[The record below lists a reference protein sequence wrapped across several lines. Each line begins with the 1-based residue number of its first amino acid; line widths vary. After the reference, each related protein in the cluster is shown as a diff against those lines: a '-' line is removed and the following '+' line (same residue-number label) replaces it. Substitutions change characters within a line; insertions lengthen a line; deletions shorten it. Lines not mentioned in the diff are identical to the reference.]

1 MTVDELKE
9 KMNRFQE
16 WLLSRPDAPES
27 RPLAFL
33 HRQLRVGYA
42 VGRDVAAG
50 NLTLHAMSLVY
61 TTLLSIVP
69 MLALSFSV
77 LKAMGVHNQMMPF
90 IYQFLEP
97 LGARGEDIAENVV
110 NFVDNIQV
118 GVLGSLGLI
127 ILVYTV
133 VSLVQKIERSFNTVW
148 RAQQMRSMAQ
158 RFANYLSVITVG
170 PLLMVS
176 GIGVSA
182 AVFGSGM
189 VQDMAAIEPFGM
201 LISIIGRA
209 MPFAL
214 TVLAFSFVYVFVP
227 NTRVRLPSALVGGLV
242 AGVAWQAASIGFA
255 SFAVGSTKYEAI
267 YSSFAI
273 GILLLIWLYI
283 NWMILLVGST
293 ISYYHQ
299 HERSISARRD
309 TRSSPELEE
318 RLALSLMY
326 KVARAFDRG
335 EAAPKQETLAEKLG
349 VPGDITG
356 EVSDKLIRASLLRF
370 GGSKGDELLPGRSL
384 DQIRVRD
391 VLRAVRMD
399 EDSLMRRLPQ
409 LDVPGLTEMLD
420 ERLDHTLE
428 DQVRAVAAVPE
439 SAKPQSGPEP
449 ARA

>member
-1 MTVDELKE
+1 
-9 KMNRFQE
+9 
-16 WLLSRPDAPES
+16 
-27 RPLAFL
+27 
-33 HRQLRVGYA
+33 
-42 VGRDVAAG
+42 
-50 NLTLHAMSLVY
+50 
-61 TTLLSIVP
+61 
-69 MLALSFSV
+69 
-77 LKAMGVHNQMMPF
+77 
-90 IYQFLEP
+90 
-97 LGARGEDIAENVV
+97 
-110 NFVDNIQV
+110 
-118 GVLGSLGLI
+118 
-127 ILVYTV
+127 
-133 VSLVQKIERSFNTVW
+133 
-148 RAQQMRSMAQ
+148 
-158 RFANYLSVITVG
+158 

-176 GIGVSA
+176 GIGLSA
-182 AVFGSGM
+182 AVFGSSI
-189 VQDMAAIEPFGM
+189 VQELADIEPFGM

-214 TVLAFSFVYVFVP
+214 TVLAFTFVYVFVP

-318 RLALSLMY
+318 RLALALMHL
-326 KVARAFDRG
+326 VAKAFDRG
-335 EAAPKQETLAEKLG
+335 EAAPKQELLAEKLG

-356 EVSDKLIRASLLRF
+356 DVSEKLIRASLLRL
-370 GGSKGDELLPGRSL
+370 GGIKGDELLPGRSL

-391 VLRAVRMD
+391 VLRSVRLD
-399 EDSLMRRLPQ
+399 EDALMRRLPH

-420 ERLDHTLE
+420 DRLDRTLE
-428 DQVRAVAAVPE
+428 DQVRAGAGVPVAAD
-439 SAKPQSGPEP
+439 PEP
-449 ARA
+449 ANV